1 MDGLCENLFAG
12 ARFAGEQYRGVC
24 GRDLAGQFNGVSH
37 RFRRADD
44 RLERRSCFRLPSGGG
59 FPLRFGFFH
68 RAAQQRD
75 DLRIVVAFGDVVERA
90 VLDRL
95 HAVRN
100 VAVGGQQDH
109 FGIGRDRL
117 DPADQVDS
125 VAVRQFDVAQHDLGA
140 RAFQLAESRRTVF
153 GLNHFVSFQADD
165 ARQQAA
171 QLPFVVDDKYL
182 VHMPDRIYFFAKVK
196 KGGTIFRPE
205 SVGAHLGSFVFY

>member
-1 MDGLCENLFAG
+1 M
-12 ARFAGEQYRGVC
+12 
-24 GRDLAGQFNGVSH
+24 
-37 RFRRADD
+37 
-44 RLERRSCFRLPSGGG
+44 
-59 FPLRFGFFH
+59 RFGFFH

-109 FGIGRDRL
+109 FGIGRDRF

-153 GLNHFVSFQADD
+153 GLNHFDD

-182 VHMPDRIYFFAKVK
+182 AHMPDRIYFFAKVK
-196 KGGTIFRPE
+196 KRRNYFPAGIRWRAFR
-205 SVGAHLGSFVFY
+205 VVRFY